1 MNNQDLNITNNQQSN
16 NDFYSAAS
24 LIKWVAFAI
33 FLMVMVISKY
43 AVIFFASAMLPS
55 LIAFFLDKGKHKCA
69 SATICTFNLIGVLP
83 YLIRLWKSPS
93 IDSLA
98 KLVIADVNSWMI
110 VYGAALIG
118 QLLYISLPLLIV
130 KLYEA
135 KNQVKINNLAKKC
148 ELLSKEWGIK
158 QLD

>member
-1 MNNQDLNITNNQQSN
+1 MQDKNIRIANLEPENNFHT
-16 NDFYSAAS
+16 AAS
-24 LIKWVAFAI
+24 LIKWVAVVI

-43 AVIFFASAMLPS
+43 VVIFFSSAMLPS

-83 YLIRLWKSPS
+83 YLVRLWKSQS

-98 KLVIADVNSWMI
+98 KLVIADINTWMI
-110 VYGAALIG
+110 VYGAAVIG
-118 QLLYISLPLLIV
+118 QLLYLSLPLLIV

-135 KNQVKINNLAKKC
+135 KNQVKINRLEKKC
-148 ELLSKEWGIK
+148 QLLAEEWGIK
-158 QLD
+158 QVD